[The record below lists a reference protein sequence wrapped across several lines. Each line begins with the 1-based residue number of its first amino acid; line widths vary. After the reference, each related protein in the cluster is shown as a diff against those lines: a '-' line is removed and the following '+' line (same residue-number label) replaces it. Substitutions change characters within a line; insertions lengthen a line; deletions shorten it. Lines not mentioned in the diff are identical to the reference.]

1 MPQCFGTL
9 FSFRKLDVKS
19 NAKTNKNLEWVEP
32 KDARAFKGQL
42 YGVETF
48 LDLILARGQGL
59 FDWRNSPPKELIERQ
74 QWHIKRLKKLAEKQD
89 EAGKQKQD
97 QHQRH
102 QTQHQQQQKQHWEFG
117 HVAYN
122 HPLWQI
128 GLFKRI
134 NKESVECTKCKNTL
148 PLSEDSVNQLKQHL
162 SDKHKGTEYEITYN
176 QIYKDLNEAKF
187 DLKQFL
193 DNNFVCQKHINEL
206 LIKWADSQ
214 THFRTLTEATG
225 TFYNCAFPITVH
237 GMDDAPT
244 DPHRRVIKRNV
255 AHLLQKKEAQYV
267 LEKHGLLMHLGT
279 PVCEWH
285 LDLIKKGM
293 AEQAESSRKDESHSS
308 DEVMDEQ
315 AESSRKDEGYSI
327 DLLFKH

>member
-1 MPQCFGTL
+1 MPQCFADL

-48 LDLILARGQGL
+48 LELILARGQGL
-59 FDWRNSPPKELIERQ
+59 FDWRTSPPKELIERQ
-74 QWHIKRLKKLAEKQD
+74 QWHIKRLKKLAEKQE
-89 EAGKQKQD
+89 EAGKQQQN
-97 QHQRH
+97 QHQRQ
-102 QTQHQQQQKQHWEFG
+102 QTQHQQQQPEFG
-117 HVAYN
+117 HDTYN
-122 HPLWQI
+122 HPIWQI

-134 NKESVECTKCKNTL
+134 NKELVECTECKDTL
-148 PLSEDSVNQLKQHL
+148 PLSDGSLNQLKQHL
-162 SDKHKGTEYEITYN
+162 SDKHKESEHEVTYN
-176 QIYKDLNEAKF
+176 QIYKELNEAKF
-187 DLKQFL
+187 DLNQFL

-225 TFYNCAFPITVH
+225 TYYYCAFPITVK
-237 GMDDAPT
+237 GMEDAPI
-244 DPHRRVIKRNV
+244 DPHRRVIRRNA
-255 AHLLQKKEAQYV
+255 AHLLQKKEAKYV
-267 LEKHGLLMHLGT
+267 LEKHRLLMHLGT

-293 AEQAESSRKDESHSS
+293 AEQAESSRRDESHSI
-308 DEVMDEQ
+308 DEGKAEQ
-315 AESSRKDEGYSI
+315 TESSRKDESHSI
-327 DLLFKH
+327 DNSLKLE